1 VNGIFAR
8 VAKLSRRFRFL
19 FRQSVI
25 AVLFDAFANDP
36 LIETQVGF
44 KSIEFGCPASMKR
57 FEIGHS
63 GSVSVLEVGWVDHLP
78 RQVMALDGRTPA
90 EEVFN

>member
-1 VNGIFAR
+1 
-8 VAKLSRRFRFL
+8 
-19 FRQSVI
+19 
-25 AVLFDAFANDP
+25 
-36 LIETQVGF
+36 
-44 KSIEFGCPASMKR
+44 MKR